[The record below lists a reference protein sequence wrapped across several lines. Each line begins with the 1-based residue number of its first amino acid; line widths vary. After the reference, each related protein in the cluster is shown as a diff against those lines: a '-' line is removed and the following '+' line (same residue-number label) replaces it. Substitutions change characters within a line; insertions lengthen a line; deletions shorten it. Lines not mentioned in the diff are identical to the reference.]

1 MAKDPA
7 GNPTQIALHV
17 TLDTV
22 APSLTIEEPEDGLLT
37 KADKLRVVGTVE
49 MEDGLVL
56 SVGGSFVLPVGGRY
70 NYTVDLVEGKNVIT
84 VTARDRV
91 GNEAHANR
99 TVIRRTIAPELRIT
113 IPPRDYMPT
122 NKAHFTITGVTAP
135 DVDLTIQGEPVEV
148 RPDGNFSGTVDLVSG
163 ENAVVVEVR
172 DALGNTAKAIIHL
185 VLDTEPPALVV
196 ESPYSGRTEDSAVNV
211 TGRTDVGAA
220 LTINGVAVAVDDKGR
235 FRLTMP
241 LRYGDQNIT
250 VVASDIAGNE
260 AAVNLQ
266 ITRVRPEEPP
276 EPPGPGP
283 SAVGGGTGV
292 LIVIVLIAIAAAGSY
307 LYVNRMRRMR

>member
-1 MAKDPA
+1 
-7 GNPTQIALHV
+7 
-17 TLDTV
+17 
-22 APSLTIEEPEDGLLT
+22 
-37 KADKLRVVGTVE
+37 

-113 IPPRDYMPT
+113 NPPRDYMPT

-135 DVDLTIQGEPVEV
+135 DVDLTIQGVPVEV
-148 RPDGNFSGTVDLVSG
+148 RPDGNFSGVVNLVSG
-163 ENAVVVEVR
+163 ENAVVVEAR
-172 DALGNTAKAIIHL
+172 DALGNTAKVIIHL
-185 VLDTEPPALVV
+185 VLDTEPPSLVV

-211 TGRTDVGAA
+211 TGRTDVGAN

-235 FRLTMP
+235 FRLTLP

-260 AAVNLQ
+260 ATVNLQ
-266 ITRVRPEEPP
+266 VTRVKPETPP
-276 EPPGPGP
+276 EPPGTGP
-283 SAVGGGTGV
+283 SVVGGGTGV
-292 LIVIVLIAIAAAGSY
+292 LIVVALIAVAAAGGY
-307 LYVNRMRRMR
+307 LYVNHRRRMR